1 MSCIFTAEELVNGNP
16 SGHTNSKDESRIKTI
31 QKLDPERIK
40 FINGKVAIMLL

>member
-1 MSCIFTAEELVNGNP
+1 MSCVFTAEELVNGNP

-40 FINGKVAIMLL
+40 FINGNLITMLF